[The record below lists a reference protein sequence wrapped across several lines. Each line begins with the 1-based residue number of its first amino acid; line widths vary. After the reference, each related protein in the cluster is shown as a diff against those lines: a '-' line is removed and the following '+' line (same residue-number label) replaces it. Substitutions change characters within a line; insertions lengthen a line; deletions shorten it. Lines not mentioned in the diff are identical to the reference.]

1 MSSIKQNTPPCAE
14 KIPISSSRHGY
25 KLVDPYDWIR
35 DENWQEVLHSPNTL
49 KKEIRDHIDKENQWT
64 DNQLSALSPLKENI
78 YKEIKGRMKEEDTSL
93 PQKDDSWFYF
103 SETKKGK
110 EYSILKRYKENSS
123 IDESLIFHDWNYESK
138 GFEYFKPGG
147 ASCSPNHNLLS
158 WSFDSKGSEFFS
170 IRIKDLEDKKIF
182 HDQVNNTD
190 GNMVWSLDGSGFYFI
205 KMDEN
210 HRPSSLWFHNI
221 NTNESDDYEI
231 YNEKDKGYF
240 LSINQTL
247 NKKFLIL
254 SIHNHETSEVRIIDQ
269 RKEKKELV
277 LFTKRQQGVEYSI
290 EYDQEN
296 SEFLILT
303 NINDATDYK
312 IMKTDENALDKK
324 NWNEF
329 IPHKEGVLITDFSC
343 LKNFIIVQELEDG
356 IPRILSINKKK

>member
-14 KIPISSSRHGY
+14 KIPISSNRHGY

-123 IDESLIFHDWNYESK
+123 IDESLIFHDWNDESK

-158 WSFDSKGSEFFS
+158 WSFDSKGS
-170 IRIKDLEDKKIF
+170 
-182 HDQVNNTD
+182 
-190 GNMVWSLDGSGFYFI
+190 
-205 KMDEN
+205 
-210 HRPSSLWFHNI
+210 
-221 NTNESDDYEI
+221 
-231 YNEKDKGYF
+231 
-240 LSINQTL
+240 
-247 NKKFLIL
+247 
-254 SIHNHETSEVRIIDQ
+254 
-269 RKEKKELV
+269 
-277 LFTKRQQGVEYSI
+277 
-290 EYDQEN
+290 
-296 SEFLILT
+296 
-303 NINDATDYK
+303 
-312 IMKTDENALDKK
+312 
-324 NWNEF
+324 
-329 IPHKEGVLITDFSC
+329 
-343 LKNFIIVQELEDG
+343 
-356 IPRILSINKKK
+356 